1 MISITKFTCREKSEG
16 GNLTSSERFRLRW
29 RDLVFAGE
37 KKKARL
43 GKEKSLTSPN
53 ILREEENQSRN
64 QLNLED
70 EDIDEV
76 DVQKL
81 KNEDSKGKKDH
92 FALVVEKGCNYLSW
106 R

>member
-1 MISITKFTCREKSEG
+1 M
-16 GNLTSSERFRLRW
+16 
-29 RDLVFAGE
+29 
-37 KKKARL
+37 
-43 GKEKSLTSPN
+43 TSPN

-64 QLNLED
+64 QLSLED

-81 KNEDSKGKKDH
+81 KNEDFKGKKYH

-106 R
+106 G

>member
-1 MISITKFTCREKSEG
+1 M
-16 GNLTSSERFRLRW
+16 
-29 RDLVFAGE
+29 LVKRRKQELGE
-37 KKKARL
+37 D
-43 GKEKSLTSPN
+43 KSLNSPN

-64 QLNLED
+64 QLSLED

-81 KNEDSKGKKDH
+81 KNEDSKGKTDH

-106 R
+106 G